1 MSHTQP
7 PAGTPTPTV
16 YEKHQYLQERHM
28 RVLEL
33 RDVLL
38 QQVMDSSTAH
48 SWVMILG
55 SSMRDLRAQSELW
68 ELVRRL
74 PKGVT
79 LAKQYPEYFAEAFA
93 EASQAPA
100 AVRQLPASRHCAPSP
115 AAVPS
120 PVATP
125 SPAIS
130 SGSEAAVL
138 VPPAPGAGRTTLRA
152 RPIRRTSA
160 SRRARES
167 HYPPVSSRP
176 RNKPAG
182 WVPCASCRQRK
193 KGCFPAEGAGPQ
205 GPCILCVKDRKKC
218 TRVAAVA
225 GTHTHIYRLALP
237 LLRLAQLLLR
247 LA

>member
-1 MSHTQP
+1 
-7 PAGTPTPTV
+7 V
-16 YEKHQYLQERHM
+16 E
-28 RVLEL
+28 
-33 RDVLL
+33 
-38 QQVMDSSTAH
+38 
-48 SWVMILG
+48 
-55 SSMRDLRAQSELW
+55 

-100 AVRQLPASRHCAPSP
+100 AVPQLPVPSPDAVSRKASRHCAPSP
-115 AAVPS
+115 AAVSS

-182 WVPCASCRQRK
+182 WVPVRSPTPY
-193 KGCFPAEGAGPQ
+193 CF
-205 GPCILCVKDRKKC
+205 C
-218 TRVAAVA
+218 
-225 GTHTHIYRLALP
+225 P
-237 LLRLAQLLLR
+237 LSRSS
-247 LA
+247 